1 MTVEGF
7 CVVERTDVPVD
18 SDRYCLTHQTVTI
31 PPSWGRRGMR
41 WTGSGWEGDA
51 GRPPGYVYVP
61 RFADAP
67 EAVTGDF
74 ACERCG
80 AITPRKAKRQRF
92 CGDACK
98 AGHHNARRRIAAEHR
113 RDPRANLKQYA
124 GRAS

>member
-1 MTVEGF
+1 MAEGF
-7 CVVERTDVPVD
+7 CITCKDDVPIGEGRRCPADGMV
-18 SDRYCLTHQTVTI
+18 LI
-31 PPSWGRRGMR
+31 PPSHGKRDWQ
-41 WTGSGWEGDA
+41 WTGSGWEGDT
-51 GRPPGYVYVP
+51 GRHPGYVYVP

-74 ACERCG
+74 DCEHCG

-92 CGDACK
+92 CGNACK
-98 AGHHNARRRIAAEHR
+98 DAHHNARRRIAAEQR